1 MSRNRYCPTRF
12 PAFIFNPSG
21 ADTALQAPLFTWYVG
36 VREKIAAE
44 RYRANDDFTA
54 LLSDKSVAKAAARA
68 PPRVRAHARLHAV
81 SSGDKDL
88 IDPRLKVMAY
98 TGLAALGQ

>member
-54 LLSDKSVAKAAARA
+54 PLSDERVAKAAARA
-68 PPRVRAHARLHAV
+68 PHVF
-81 SSGDKDL
+81 
-88 IDPRLKVMAY
+88 
-98 TGLAALGQ
+98 GLTPDFTRFPQATKT